1 MAEPPQALVGVA
13 GSSLDLPCNITAPSP
28 DDSVALVLWYKDDST
43 TPLYSLDSRRG
54 RLEQARHAASDQL
67 EGRAYL
73 SITHKPSTLRLK
85 PLLEEDEGQYR
96 CRVDFKKARTRNFD
110 VLLTV
115 IGMLIYD
122 LFCFPL
128 FFYIYLVLLFSQEGL

>member
-115 IGMLIYD
+115 IGTLLSG
-122 LFCFPL
+122 LF
-128 FFYIYLVLLFSQEGL
+128 IYLFYSFLLIEFYYLFKK